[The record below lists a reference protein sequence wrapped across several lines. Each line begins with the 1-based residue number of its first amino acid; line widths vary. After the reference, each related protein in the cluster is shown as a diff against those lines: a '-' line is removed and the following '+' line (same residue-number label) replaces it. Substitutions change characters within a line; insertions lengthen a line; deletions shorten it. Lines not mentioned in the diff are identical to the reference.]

1 MDRRGG
7 MDQPSESVDG
17 GGSKPIVMAFYGKDL
32 CSAEEFYKLMIMKIK
47 NSTMITTLAFPWPY

>member
-32 CSAEEFYKLMIMKIK
+32 CSAEE
-47 NSTMITTLAFPWPY
+47 